1 MTQSLLAGGKVLTF
15 GNGGSAADAQHL
27 AGELVGRFLRDRA
40 ALPALALTTDPSV
53 VTAIGNDL
61 GYDAVFRRQVEAH
74 GRPGDVAVGI
84 TTSGRSPNVVLAL
97 ELARDRGLVTI
108 GMTGGGG
115 GARSPSTTSSTPHRG
130 RPASGGPHHGRPH
143 PLPGGRGGCPGDERA
158 AGASTSAASARTR
171 LPAAEQVSR
180 ADFARPPRAGARVA
194 SCSTPCPVRR
204 AGAAGPAPIRARSL
218 GKPILWGLGA
228 HVLKV
233 GLSPVLLDLMEKG
246 LVTGLAL
253 NGAGIVHDF
262 ELAVAGNTSEDVSAG
277 LGSGEFGMA
286 RETGEEINRA
296 IVEGDRDG
304 LGLGAS
310 VGRYLLQRKPPH
322 LDVSLLAAA
331 ARRGLPATVHVAV
344 GTDIVHMHP
353 ACDPA
358 ALGRATH
365 LDFRLFAAEVARLGG
380 GGVYLNVGSAVMLPE
395 VFLKAVTLARN
406 LGHELADF
414 ATANLDFIQSY
425 RPSTNVVERP
435 TRGVGRG
442 YSLTGHH
449 EILVPLL
456 AAALIEGSP
465 AAP

>member
-1 MTQSLLAGGKVLTF
+1 VRTYPLASRNSKVT
-15 GNGGSAADAQHL
+15 
-27 AGELVGRFLRDRA
+27 
-40 ALPALALTTDPSV
+40 
-53 VTAIGNDL
+53 
-61 GYDAVFRRQVEAH
+61 
-74 GRPGDVAVGI
+74 
-84 TTSGRSPNVVLAL
+84 
-97 ELARDRGLVTI
+97 
-108 GMTGGGG
+108 
-115 GARSPSTTSSTPHRG
+115 
-130 RPASGGPHHGRPH
+130 
-143 PLPGGRGGCPGDERA
+143 
-158 AGASTSAASARTR
+158 
-171 LPAAEQVSR
+171 R
-180 ADFARPPRAGARVA
+180 ADFARPLPHGARVKDLLDA
-194 SCSTPCPVRR
+194 LPRVLGGQALRDL
-204 AGAAGPAPIRARSL
+204 AADVLRARSL

-233 GLSPVLLDLMEKG
+233 GLSPVLVDLMEKG
-246 LVTGLAL
+246 LVSGLAL
-253 NGAGIVHDF
+253 NGACVVHDF
-262 ELAVAGNTSEDVSAG
+262 ELAVAGQTSEDVSAG

-286 RETGEEINRA
+286 RETGEEVNRA

-304 LGLGAS
+304 LGLGAA
-310 VGRYLLQRKPPH
+310 VGRYLLGRKPPH

-331 ARRGLPATVHVAV
+331 ARLGLPATVHVAV

-353 ACDPA
+353 ACDPG

-406 LGHELADF
+406 LGHALTDF

-425 RPSTNVVERP
+425 RPNTNVVERP

-456 AAALIEGSP
+456 AAALIEG
-465 AAP
+465 APSGP